1 MLMAPKNVVRR
12 KWTRAD
18 LLRLPDDGNRYE
30 VLDGQLFVTP
40 QASVPHQWIA
50 YELVKAILPYVELHR
65 LGWVP
70 APGATIFD
78 DNELQPDVMVIPMTS
93 ENLPKKWEKLP
104 RALLVIEILSP
115 TTRRRDLDLKRRAY
129 LRLGIP
135 EYWVVDRFDRRV
147 LVWRPSADEAAVRTD
162 TVTWRPMPERQD
174 IPPLEIAVDR
184 ILPAGHPGPE
194 AE

>member
-1 MLMAPKNVVRR
+1 MLMVTKNVVRR
-12 KWTRAD
+12 TWTRAD

-40 QASVPHQWIA
+40 QASVPHSRIA
-50 YELVKAILPYVELHR
+50 YERVRVLGPYVDEHR

-78 DNELQPDVMVIPMTS
+78 DNELQPDVMVIPTAGEIMP
-93 ENLPKKWEKLP
+93 EEWEQLP
-104 RALLVIEILSP
+104 RALLAIEILSP

-135 EYWVVDRFDRRV
+135 EYWVVDRFDHRV
-147 LVWRPSADEAAVRTD
+147 LVWKQGAAEAVVVTG
-162 TVTWRPMPERQD
+162 TVTWRPMPSGREV
-174 IPPLEIAVDR
+174 PPLEIAVKR
-184 ILPAGHPGPE
+184 ILPAGHAGPE